1 MALLVNSAKIEILQL
16 YDYNPYSCTTIT
28 LQLYDYSLYSRT
40 TTTLQSYNYR
50 VFDQLEAENRE
61 FEMLK
66 TPYFVAR
73 FQVCQYA
80 KFGYNY

>member
-1 MALLVNSAKIEILQL
+1 MILLVNSVEIGILQL

-28 LQLYDYSLYSRT
+28 LQLYD
-40 TTTLQSYNYR
+40 YR

-73 FQVCQYA
+73 FQVYQCA
-80 KFGYNY
+80 KFGYKY